1 MIVLSVYNHDQL
13 GWRCMDQF
21 YILPSEPSPSGA
33 PYQVAPLVA
42 DCHCVSLLLWH
53 EYKGRRSANMHTS
66 NANTSNSSRKN
77 AAINIL
83 LVFCLFN
90 LSNCKSCSWIVSYRL
105 DYWMSKAPSWLLN
118 STLMRLQHWYTNLHL
133 IYTIRNT
140 STWDDCRI
148 YIYISNLNIVHCRV
162 RLSLR
167 SCGKSAQLPIRRQQ
181 KGIWGDTWIL
191 AVTAINGQPLSV
203 KFAVRR
209 A

>member
-66 NANTSNSSRKN
+66 NANTSDSSRKN

-133 IYTIRNT
+133 IYTIRDT

-148 YIYISNLNIVHCRV
+148 YIYIYPTLI
-162 RLSLR
+162 LSTAGCVCLYAVAGNQPNYPSGDSKKGSEETLGFLPSPQSTVNR
-167 SCGKSAQLPIRRQQ
+167 SL
-181 KGIWGDTWIL
+181 
-191 AVTAINGQPLSV
+191 
-203 KFAVRR
+203 
-209 A
+209 